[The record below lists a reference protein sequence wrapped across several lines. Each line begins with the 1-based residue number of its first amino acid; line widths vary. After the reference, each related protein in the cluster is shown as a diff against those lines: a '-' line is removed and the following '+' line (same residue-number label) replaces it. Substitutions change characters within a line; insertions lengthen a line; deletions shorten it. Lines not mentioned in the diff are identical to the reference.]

1 MMLSI
6 IGREEE
12 TMNQK
17 QGEETEILQKL
28 ADLKTYQEHYD
39 QANHAM
45 RRVRNQTETLAHW
58 HRMNEAERKYEITLN
73 WLEACGYTIKW
84 NKERQEYEAYKHHM
98 S

>member
-39 QANHAM
+39 QANHAVQ
-45 RRVRNQTETLAHW
+45 RARNQTETLAHW
-58 HRMNEAERKYEITLN
+58 HRMNEAERKYMAVLN
-73 WLEACGYTIKW
+73 QIETCGFIVKW